1 MKLLTSVVLSSLLSM
16 SLFASPQKGDVA
28 YTPSNNKTLAVKYV
42 FEDKFDDKAFFEFT
56 KEPLEKLGFFVNDPH
71 HNVNTVYEQN
81 FGSTVL
87 ETLNFDSL
95 VQDEKIRPLLNIDP
109 RIAAFTPF
117 NLHMYRLKSDKKTV
131 IAHLTPEAM
140 LDILEITDKKVRSTF
155 TGMFPALDKAIEKQY
170 GAKQIKVPLAGRA
183 EDTMM
188 NFEIPFEEPED
199 IDDFLDEFQEK
210 WESTFQKK
218 GYIIAGY
225 YNMKESPNSDDEEVL
240 AGYNSFWSY
249 DLCHIPFSYD
259 VFDGKNAKP
268 LAGIFA
274 PCSIYVYSKVG
285 EHKLVIG
292 MPTLSAWAG
301 AMGIKNEKQLK
312 RINGLDTEITSII
325 LGLGGK
331 EVPNGNPL
339 LRK

>member
-1 MKLLTSVVLSSLLSM
+1 MKLFRSTILATLLGTT
-16 SLFASPQKGDVA
+16 LFASPMKGDVP
-28 YTPSNNKTLAVKYV
+28 YTPSNNKTLALKYTY
-42 FEDKFDDKAFFEFT
+42 EGKFDDKAFYGFVES
-56 KEPLEKLGFFVNDPH
+56 LEKIGFFVNDPH

-131 IAHLTPEAM
+131 ITHLTPEAM
-140 LDILEITDKKVRSTF
+140 LDILEITDPKVRSTF
-155 TGMFPALDKAIEKQY
+155 IEMFPALDKEIVKKY
-170 GAKQIKVPLAGRA
+170 GGKAEKVPLQGRA
-183 EDTMM
+183 PDTMM
-188 NFEIPFEEPED
+188 NLEIPFEEPED

-210 WESTFQKK
+210 FEATFQQK

-225 YNMKESPNSDDEEVL
+225 YNMKESPNSEDEEVL
-240 AGYNSFWSY
+240 AGYSSFWSY
-249 DLCHIPFSYD
+249 DLCHIPFSYA
-259 VFDGKNAKP
+259 VFDGPNAKP

-274 PCSIYVYSKVG
+274 PCSMYVYVKEG
-285 EHKLVIG
+285 ENKFVIG
-292 MPTLSAWAG
+292 MPTLHAWAS
-301 AMGIKNEKQLK
+301 ALGITDKKQLEK
-312 RINGLDTEITSII
+312 MDGLDKEITDII
-325 LGLGGK
+325 IGLGGH